1 MKNRAISEFKIQV
14 EDEREGIRDVWRI
27 TNPAELEGK
36 TTSVVLFLAT
46 RSMSYKKRFCKLV
59 KIFKKIRNENYS
71 FKKF

>member
-46 RSMSYKKRFCKLV
+46 RSMSYKKRF
-59 KIFKKIRNENYS
+59 
-71 FKKF
+71 